1 MTFPDG
7 FSPLTGLVAFAV
19 SALLTGAI
27 RQVLLRRSVLDI
39 PNERSSHKIPTPRGG
54 GVAIVA
60 VFACAVGLFTVRGAI
75 EGHLAA
81 ALLGGGLTISATGIL
96 DDIYDLSPK
105 VRLSIYSLAAGWALW
120 QVGGLGPLAL
130 GWTVWNL
137 SWTGNVIALV
147 GLVWMTVLYN
157 NMDGI
162 NGIAGM
168 EAVYAAGT
176 GSVFLAAAGEAGLSR
191 TAMALAGAAAG
202 FLVWNF
208 PVSRVFM
215 GDAGSGFLG
224 FVFGVLAIAS
234 DKEHP
239 GLLSLW
245 LTLLAFFIVDATL
258 TLTRRLIRR
267 KQWSEAHC
275 SHAYQH
281 AARRWGSHLKATSAI
296 AAVNVCLVLP
306 LAWAGVKWESLT
318 LVCFGVTAAIL
329 IWIALRFNAGID
341 S

>member
-1 MTFPDG
+1 M
-7 FSPLTGLVAFAV
+7 
-19 SALLTGAI
+19 
-27 RQVLLRRSVLDI
+27 
-39 PNERSSHKIPTPRGG
+39 
-54 GVAIVA
+54 
-60 VFACAVGLFTVRGAI
+60 
-75 EGHLAA
+75 
-81 ALLGGGLTISATGIL
+81 
-96 DDIYDLSPK
+96 
-105 VRLSIYSLAAGWALW
+105 
-120 QVGGLGPLAL
+120 AL

-137 SWTGNVIALV
+137 GWTGNIVALV

-168 EAVYAAGT
+168 EAVYAASA

-191 TAMALAGAAAG
+191 TAMALAGATAG

-208 PVSRVFM
+208 PVGRVFM

-239 GLLSLW
+239 GLLWLW
-245 LTLLAFFIVDATL
+245 LTLLAFFIVDATV

-267 KQWSEAHC
+267 KQWSKAHR

-281 AARRWGSHLKATSAI
+281 AARRWGSHVKATSAI

-306 LAWAGVKWESLT
+306 FAWAGVKWESLT
-318 LVCFGVTAAIL
+318 LVCFGVTVAML
-329 IWIALRFNAGID
+329 VWIALRFNAGID
-341 S
+341 QPGG